1 MQAKATGGSWSAGGR
16 QPEPEWPPPTRAS
29 GDSSKTWTWPA
40 FTYTHTH
47 THRKINGN
55 NMQIILQQHS
65 LIQRSDK
72 IYLFNSG
79 LSLFQRHVG
88 MDTRCFQLRRNPR
101 ELRKDDINKPY
112 LQIIHWHKEYIK
124 NSLLLHFHHSSQQIS
139 HHLYNTKYTRIH
151 TVNQVSTK

>member
-1 MQAKATGGSWSAGGR
+1 MNLTC
-16 QPEPEWPPPTRAS
+16 
-29 GDSSKTWTWPA
+29 
-40 FTYTHTH
+40 FHLHTH

-101 ELRKDDINKPY
+101 ELRKDDINKRY
-112 LQIIHWHKEYIK
+112 LQIIHRHKEYIK

-151 TVNQVSTK
+151 TVNQVSTKWRTVYMPLIRIS